1 MISVLPESAAH
12 VLHLEL
18 EVADAR
24 HAAQRVAAVVGDVEP
39 VVQATKCNWLRM
51 GYSLR
56 ISWHKTQTK

>member
-1 MISVLPESAAH
+1 MIFSVLPESAAH

-39 VVQATKCNWLRM
+39 SENEN
-51 GYSLR
+51 
-56 ISWHKTQTK
+56 I